1 MKVFTKETTVMKLSV
16 DNLKITLKN
25 NVDLKT
31 EEVKNQADKNRAE
44 LHQEINTKCDQMLRY
59 FLFLKA

>member
-1 MKVFTKETTVMKLSV
+1 MKLSV

-31 EEVKNQADKNRAE
+31 EEVKNQADKKRAE
-44 LHQEINTKCDQMLRY
+44 LHQEINTKCNQMLRY
-59 FLFLKA
+59 LLIFEGLAN

>member
-1 MKVFTKETTVMKLSV
+1 MKLSV
-16 DNLKITLKN
+16 DNLKIKLKN

-59 FLFLKA
+59 FFIFESLAN